1 MEKAKKIFW
10 FRVFILTVLPLLMIS
25 LGYRYWESYKRK
37 TTHKIVKDVLPVPVE
52 VISVKKASREIVG
65 VFRGI
70 LKPARDTL
78 VSAKVSGTMEKLYVV
93 DEGEHVK
100 KNQTIMLI
108 DDELLV
114 IALDEASARYEKAK
128 VIYDDA
134 KRDLKQKEKLRKDNI
149 VSQDDLIRAQV
160 NLKITLN
167 EKKTLEADM
176 RRKQKNLN
184 DATVKVPFDGIISE
198 LLVDEGETVF
208 TATPLFK
215 VMDVSELKI
224 HFFTTDIELPSFKI
238 GLPLSFTVDAYPG
251 REFISKVVSI
261 DPEADKDYLNF
272 DIVARYDNTETE
284 NYLHPGMVV
293 RISAKLGMIDEAF
306 FVPADVVFRSEEGD
320 FLFVLK
326 GKRAELVYVTIQQQ
340 IKDEIA
346 VSSGLKEGDQVVVT
360 GYSTLQNGS
369 RVELVQ
375 FNKKINDN
383 SETGD

>member
-10 FRVFILTVLPLLMIS
+10 FRLFILTVLPLLMIS

-37 TTHKIVKDVLPVPVE
+37 AMHEIVKDALPIPVE
-52 VISVKKASREIVG
+52 VISAKKASRDIVG

-100 KNQTIMLI
+100 KNQNIMLI

-134 KRDLKQKEKLRKDNI
+134 KRDLKQKEKLRHDNI

-176 RRKQKNLN
+176 RRKQRNLN
-184 DATVKVPFDGIISE
+184 DATVKAPFDGVISA

-208 TATPLFK
+208 TASPLFK
-215 VMDVSELKI
+215 IMDVSELKI

-238 GLPLSFTVDAYPG
+238 GLPLSFTVDAYPNK
-251 REFISKVVSI
+251 RFISKIISI
-261 DPEADKDYLNF
+261 NPEADKEYLNF
-272 DIVARYDNTETE
+272 DIVARYDNTGLE
-284 NYLHPGMVV
+284 NYLHPGMIV
-293 RISAKLGMIDEAF
+293 RISAKLGIVDEAF

-320 FLFVLK
+320 FLFVVNDN
-326 GKRAELVYVTIQQQ
+326 RAELVYVTIQQQ

-346 VSSGLKEGDQVVVT
+346 ILSGLKEGDQVIVT
-360 GYSTLQNGS
+360 GYSSLQNGS
-369 RVELVQ
+369 RIELVQ
-375 FNKKINDN
+375 PNKKINGYN
-383 SETGD
+383 EARE